1 MIKFNDQSKIS
12 EIKQQSSDEEFKNPD
27 NRNQSRKSAT
37 RPYVVDAKVYKVKSA
52 FVKNSVF
59 ITLSYIETDLGRRP
73 IEIFINSKDLNR
85 APEYVVLT
93 RLISA
98 IFRRATN
105 PMFILEELQGIHD
118 PNGGSFKD
126 GKYYHSFY
134 AEVAETIEKFFF
146 DVGIMKEKKDENIDN
161 TLSEGDLNIPK
172 QTDDENLIKVIKE
185 PLTSSNFENKMMNAA
200 FRICPSCSSKSLKTE
215 NGCDSCV
222 ECGYSKCDK

>member
-1 MIKFNDQSKIS
+1 MIKLGKKTNISLVKQKNIS
-12 EIKQQSSDEEFKNPD
+12 EEKNQQQNRKTISSAF
-27 NRNQSRKSAT
+27 
-37 RPYVVDAKVYKVKSA
+37 RPQVVDAKVYKVKSA

-59 ITLSYIETDLGRRP
+59 ITLSFVDTDNGRKP

-98 IFRRATN
+98 IFRRATD
-105 PMFILEELQGIHD
+105 PMFILEELHGIHD

-134 AEVAETIEKFFF
+134 AEVADVIERFFYDVNIIEK
-146 DVGIMKEKKDENIDN
+146 KEDNISPSSK
-161 TLSEGDLNIPK
+161 TK
-172 QTDDENLIKVIKE
+172 KE
-185 PLTSSNFENKMMNAA
+185 PILVSNQLDEKENNINKE
-200 FRICPSCSSKSLKTE
+200 FRICPTCSSKSLKME
-215 NGCDSCV
+215 NGCDMCV